1 MMAGA
6 GIVPGPLTRADDMGL
21 DNVLAGLAHAEQNWG
36 EGFKAP
42 TLIKRLVAQGRT
54 GKVAG
59 QGFFAY
65 PQPDAGDQAE
75 TVLLETRGDIAIAWL
90 AAKPVNPIS
99 PALVRDLRAVHAKID
114 ADAAIK
120 VLILASSTNAIFSA
134 GADLKAFAAMNRE
147 ETAEH
152 VDNTN
157 AMMRALE
164 TGRVVT
170 IAAVNGAALGGGCEL
185 AMSADIRL
193 AGESASFGQ
202 PEISLGILP
211 GFGGTQRM
219 PRLIGKSAA
228 FELIATGD
236 SIDAWRAAEL
246 GLVNNVFPDHELFD
260 AAIAL
265 AERLAKQA
273 PLAINAIKKMLDDE
287 TLEADIAKEREAF
300 VAAMET
306 ADAKEGVGAFLQKRA
321 PRFTGQ

>member
-1 MMAGA
+1 
-6 GIVPGPLTRADDMGL
+6 
-21 DNVLAGLAHAEQNWG
+21 
-36 EGFKAP
+36 
-42 TLIKRLVAQGRT
+42 
-54 GKVAG
+54 
-59 QGFFAY
+59 
-65 PQPDAGDQAE
+65 
-75 TVLLETRGDIAIAWL
+75 
-90 AAKPVNPIS
+90 
-99 PALVRDLRAVHAKID
+99 
-114 ADAAIK
+114 
-120 VLILASSTNAIFSA
+120 
-134 GADLKAFAAMNRE
+134 
-147 ETAEH
+147 
-152 VDNTN
+152 
-157 AMMRALE
+157 MMRALE